1 MERALTRKDLN
12 KLGIGLSYLRDDLI
26 IRVENVEVDNKGPH
40 GAYRYNFFDLMN
52 SILFRFYLIENCQ
65 NLRITEEN
73 DSLSDKRIRKFYRPY
88 KDADQYWFK
97 LLMKPAVSEYELK
110 HYQDEVDQMR
120 QQLGLLTKIYQSDNV
135 LQTWQKFSSDEG
147 QLFTVNSKFTN
158 NDFSRYYTE
167 PLNKELAGLLDT
179 LADNQG
185 LSLDG
190 SFGTDLNFNSLKDT
204 SLKDNLTND
213 EKNILTKLYELFST
227 DLDHFK
233 DRYYEI
239 TGFTCPLTKD
249 NLRKL
254 TYDDLWGEIKLTKLD
269 KEAWLDFNDGDGGNN
284 SDELFEDDVNDDRA
298 LGFDDPFEDESAE
311 DQKASDNS
319 VSSDDDLE
327 PLSDDSLELTDDEKQ
342 DLDDIHLD
350 DLDPS
355 SEQGLS
361 MDDVNNIDTNTGSDN
376 ESDDEN

>member
-1 MERALTRKDLN
+1 MDRVLTRKDI
-12 KLGIGLSYLRDDLI
+12 KALGISDYVRDELI
-26 IRVENVEVDNKGPH
+26 VKLEQVTVNQDGPYNS
-40 GAYRYNFFDLMN
+40 YRYSLNDLMN
-52 SILFRFYLIENCQ
+52 SVLFRFYLILNCRQLRVTEN
-65 NLRITEEN
+65 N
-73 DSLSDKRIRKFYRPY
+73 DNLSDKRIEKMYRPY

-97 LLMKPAVSEYELK
+97 LLMKPTVSEYELK

-158 NDFSRYYTE
+158 NDFSRYYAE

-179 LADNQG
+179 LAGNQKLG
-185 LSLDG
+185 LDE
-190 SFGTDLNFNSLKDT
+190 SFGADLNFNSLKDT

-213 EKNILTKLYELFST
+213 EKNILTKLYELFSA

-269 KEAWLDFNDGDGGNN
+269 KKAWLDFDDGDN
-284 SDELFEDDVNDDRA
+284 SDELFKDDVDDNSA
-298 LGFDDPFEDESAE
+298 LVFNDPFEDESAE
-311 DQKASDNS
+311 AQKASDNN
-319 VSSDDDLE
+319 VSSDDNLE

-342 DLDDIHLD
+342 DLNDIHLD
-350 DLDPS
+350 NLDPS